1 MATKKRSNLT
11 CVQCSK
17 KLIGRQRLYC
27 SKKCRSAYARK
38 QSKVTAKVTGSRPD
52 TFNIP
57 EVERQQSRPDTFTL
71 HEQFHQ
77 IKGERDRL
85 LVEVSE
91 LKKQN
96 QQLTAAALDK
106 AKYEGAYMALVEGKK
121 EAEKMGETVQGDVVE
136 VKKEGAAD
144 NDSLWKRVGR
154 SIRKRF

>member
-1 MATKKRSNLT
+1 M
-11 CVQCSK
+11 
-17 KLIGRQRLYC
+17 
-27 SKKCRSAYARK
+27 
-38 QSKVTAKVTGSRPD
+38 
-52 TFNIP
+52 
-57 EVERQQSRPDTFTL
+57 
-71 HEQFHQ
+71 
-77 IKGERDRL
+77 KGERDRL

-121 EAEKMGETVQGDVVE
+121 EAEKMGGTVQGDVVE